1 MCQIETNPLAS
12 QVKRGTCLNQN
23 YRVTIFFIIGKA
35 MRTSH
40 LWFSTVTNMTMLKF
54 NFTVL
59 FILAQSKSKQLE
71 ILLCSQHVGE
81 KLALHRVV
89 DELVARDLAISVTVD

>member
-1 MCQIETNPLAS
+1 
-12 QVKRGTCLNQN
+12 
-23 YRVTIFFIIGKA
+23 
-35 MRTSH
+35 
-40 LWFSTVTNMTMLKF
+40 MLKL